1 MNILVATDKFKDAL
15 DAPAA
20 AAAIAEGVQR
30 VLPGAKVTQMPLSD
44 GGDGFASLVSAY
56 SGAKIITLSVTGPL
70 QQPVT
75 ARYAWLPRYRRA
87 YIEMAEAAGLH
98 LIPSSMRSPM
108 HTTTYG
114 VGELIKHAI
123 EMGAKEIS
131 LGIGGSATH
140 DIGAG
145 MATAL
150 GYHFLDVSG
159 RPFLPTGGSLQ
170 QIARISRSQVLPQ
183 LSALNIQ
190 VACDVTNPLT
200 GPMGAASQYAAQ
212 KGATAPQQALLEK
225 GSQHMASLIARDLGQ
240 QIETTP
246 GSGAAGGMGA
256 GALAF
261 LNASLAPGA
270 RMLLAL
276 AGFENKV
283 NEANL
288 VITGEGKADLQ
299 SLQGK
304 VLGEIALQTALAD
317 KPLLLLCGR
326 LELNTE
332 MLAKASIW
340 HATAISPSD
349 EPLEKSL
356 KLCRQRLTAAA
367 RQIIRFYLSA
377 TKKPC

>member
-15 DAPAA
+15 SAPEA
-20 AAAIAEGVQR
+20 AAAIAEGVQLA
-30 VLPGAKVTQMPLSD
+30 LPGARVTQLPLSD

-56 SGAKIITLSVTGPL
+56 SGAKIITATVTGPL
-70 QQPVT
+70 QQPVA

-98 LIPSSMRSPM
+98 LVPSQMRSPM

-123 EMGAKEIS
+123 ALGAKEIS

-140 DIGAG
+140 DIGVG
-145 MATAL
+145 MAAAL
-150 GYHFLDVSG
+150 GYHFLDASG

-170 QIARISRSQVLPQ
+170 QVARISNSQVLGQ
-183 LSALNIQ
+183 LSGINIQ

-200 GPMGAASQYAAQ
+200 GPMGAAYQYAAQ
-212 KGATAPQQALLEK
+212 KGATAQQQTLLEK
-225 GSQHMASLIARDLGQ
+225 GSQHLAALIARDLGQ

-246 GSGAAGGMGA
+246 GSGAAGGLGA

-261 LNASLAPGA
+261 LKASLAPGA

-276 AGFENKV
+276 AGYEKKV
-283 NEANL
+283 NEADL

-304 VLGEIALQTALAD
+304 VLGEIAQQTALVG

-326 LELNTE
+326 LELNTK
-332 MLAKASIW
+332 MLYKASIW
-340 HATAISPSD
+340 HATAISPAD
-349 EPLEKSL
+349 EGLEKSL

-367 RQIIRFYLSA
+367 RQSLLFYLSA
-377 TKKPC
+377 IKKPC